1 MTITT
6 RLTLYFQLALGVV
19 LVGFSVALYGLASWH
34 VHSQAERHLQ
44 AALDQL
50 IAAIEIHP
58 TDVEWEP
65 LERNLTLGSAANAVQ
80 LRWTLRDEN
89 GRLVDCS
96 ENTEGELWPA
106 GHGDWLLRGCRVE
119 SGRFDP
125 HRIAPADVALATA
138 VDAPLPVNRT
148 ALRRQFTMTVGL
160 ASAPLRRELLLL
172 AVTLAAISAGIWLTA
187 ALWGRWLCHRALRP
201 VREMAHTARTLQEQP
216 ESDVILAVPPTQD
229 EVADLGAAFNGVL
242 GTLRDSIEQQRRF
255 AGDASHQLRTPLAVM
270 RAAADVALRRA
281 RTSDEY
287 HHVLEVIQ
295 RRCYD
300 LTQIVETLLS
310 LARQGDGTPL
320 TGLELVDLNQICQER
335 IELWREGD
343 RAADIELELDLSPVC
358 VRSQPT
364 LIGQIIDN
372 LLDNAIKYSSPGSSI
387 EISVSGREDK
397 AMIVVRDHGIGMSPE
412 EIAVACEPF
421 YRSQQARRSE
431 VAGAGLGLA
440 IARRFA
446 ALAGGRLEVE
456 SQPGVGSQFRL
467 VFASAV
473 EPSAAP
479 PRSEFANATH
489 EPAGR

>member
-19 LVGFSVALYGLASWH
+19 LVGFSLALYGLASWH

-65 LERNLTLGSAANAVQ
+65 LERNLTLGSTTDAVQ

-89 GRLVDCS
+89 GHLVDCS
-96 ENTEGELWPA
+96 ENTEGVLWPA

-125 HRIAPADVALATA
+125 HPIAPADIALATA

-148 ALRRQFTMTVGL
+148 ALRRQFTIAVGL

-172 AVTLAAISAGIWLTA
+172 AVTLAAISAGVWLTA
-187 ALWGRWLCHRALRP
+187 AVWGRWLCRRALRP
-201 VREMAHTARTLQEQP
+201 VREMAHTARTLQQLP
-216 ESDVILAVPPTQD
+216 ESDLVLAVPPTHD
-229 EVADLGAAFNGVL
+229 ELAELGAAFNGVL
-242 GTLRDSIEQQRRF
+242 GTLRESIEQQRRF

-295 RRCYD
+295 RRCCD
-300 LTQIVETLLS
+300 LTQIVETLLT
-310 LARQGDGTPL
+310 LARHTDGTPL
-320 TGLELVDLNQICQER
+320 AGLEVIDLNQICLER
-335 IELWREGD
+335 VELWREGD
-343 RAADIELELDLSPVC
+343 RAADIELELCPSPVL
-358 VRSQPT
+358 VRSQST

-372 LLDNAIKYSSPGSSI
+372 LLDNALKYSNPGSTI
-387 EISVSGREDK
+387 HVNVARTGDEAMISV
-397 AMIVVRDHGIGMSPE
+397 RDQGIGMTPAE
-412 EIAVACEPF
+412 LAVACEPF

-431 VAGAGLGLA
+431 VGGAGLGLA

-467 VFASAV
+467 VFASV
-473 EPSAAP
+473 EERLVAP
-479 PRSEFANATH
+479 PVPELANSAH